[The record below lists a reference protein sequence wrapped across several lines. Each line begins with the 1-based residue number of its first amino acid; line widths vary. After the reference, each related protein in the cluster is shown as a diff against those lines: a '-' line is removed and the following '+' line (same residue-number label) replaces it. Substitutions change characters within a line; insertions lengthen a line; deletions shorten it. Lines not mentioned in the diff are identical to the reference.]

1 LRGARRAIMHA
12 MQLRQSLKAVKLAY
26 ALVLILA
33 VAIAAYWYT
42 VANPPDVPVWVPL
55 VAPGILLLMAFIRHI
70 QRRTTKLAVE
80 TERIRYEAGLF
91 AKTTR
96 IMELVKVQDVRVD
109 QTLGQRMIN
118 VGDLSLET
126 AGESSRIVM
135 ASIDRPKEAAE
146 HILELSRALRG
157 KTS

>member
-1 LRGARRAIMHA
+1 MHA
-12 MQLRQSLKAVKLAY
+12 MQLRPSLKAVKLAY
-26 ALVLILA
+26 VLVLILA
-33 VAIAAYWYT
+33 AAIAGYWYT
-42 VANPPDVPVWVPL
+42 VANPPDIPVWVPL
-55 VAPGILLLMAFIRHI
+55 VVPGVFLLMTFIRHI

-109 QTLGQRMIN
+109 QTLGQRMMN

-146 HILELSRALRG
+146 HILELSRALRS